1 MEAIKQKSKAN
12 GKSAVSKETT
22 AAAVHSLTDS
32 NKTQSMETDCNP
44 LEDHSKSY
52 LERFSSAVARATGSS
67 AAFLIALATVVI
79 WAVTGPFFGYSEGW
93 QLVINTGTTIVTF
106 LMVFLIQKAQNKE
119 SLSVQ
124 LKLNEL
130 IAATKGA
137 SNRLVASENLSEEE
151 LKILYDHYCAMA
163 ELTKKTT
170 DLRQSHSVEEAIKD
184 TTEKLEAEAK
194 SSLAKPSK

>member
-1 MEAIKQKSKAN
+1 ME
-12 GKSAVSKETT
+12 
-22 AAAVHSLTDS
+22 S
-32 NKTQSMETDCNP
+32 NHNSSD
-44 LEDHSKSY
+44 DHSKGY
-52 LERFSSAVARATGSS
+52 LERFASAVAKATGSS
-67 AAFLIALATVVI
+67 SAFLIALATVII
-79 WAVTGPFFGYSEGW
+79 WAITGPIFGYSEGW

-151 LKILYDHYCAMA
+151 LKILYEHYCAMA
-163 ELTKKTT
+163 ELTKRTT
-170 DLRQSHSVEEAIKD
+170 DLRKSHSVEEAIKD
-184 TTEKLEAEAK
+184 TTKKLKEEAK
-194 SSLAKPSK
+194 S